1 MKILAVDDE
10 KLALEMLENV
20 IREVCPSDEIY
31 TFRNPKE
38 LLAFAKDNICDIAFL
53 DIKMRGMTGIELSK
67 KLKDLMPNINIIFVT
82 GYDDYTRDA
91 MQLHASGYIYK
102 PVTAEKIKYELN
114 DLRYPVKHQ
123 NDDALLRVNCFGNFD
138 VFTMDGNLSQFS
150 RSKSKE
156 LFAYLVSINGASC
169 TIKEIYSV
177 LFEDIPYDKKK
188 KMYLQKIISSLMSN
202 LREVNAEKV
211 IVKSYNSMA
220 VNTKLIDCDYYNFLN
235 YDVDA
240 INNYHGKFMNQYSWA
255 EFMIGYLDR
264 NIQQ

>member
-1 MKILAVDDE
+1 MKILAIDDE
-10 KLALEMLENV
+10 KLAVEMLENALK
-20 IREVCPSDEIY
+20 EVCPSDEVF
-31 TFRNPKE
+31 TFRKPKE
-38 LLAFAKDNICDIAFL
+38 LLDFAKDNACDIAFL

-82 GYDDYTRDA
+82 GYDDYTSDA
-91 MQLHASGYIYK
+91 MHLHASGYIYK
-102 PVTAEKIKYELN
+102 PVTSEKIKYELN
-114 DLRYPVKHQ
+114 DLRYPIKHQ
-123 NDDALLRVNCFGNFD
+123 NSDAILRVNCFGNFD
-138 VFTMDGNLSQFS
+138 VFTIDGAIVQFS
-150 RSKSKE
+150 RSKAKE
-156 LFAYLVSINGASC
+156 LFAYLVSINGASS

-177 LFEDIPYDKKK
+177 LFEDMPYERKN

-220 VNTKLIDCDYYNFLN
+220 INTKLIDCDYYNFLN

-240 INNYHGKFMNQYSWA
+240 INSYHGKFMNQYSWA

-264 NIQQ
+264 KIN

>member
-10 KLALEMLENV
+10 KLALEMLENA
-20 IREVCPSDEIY
+20 ITEVCPSDEIF
-31 TFRNPKE
+31 TFRNPKD
-38 LLAFAKDNICDIAFL
+38 LLAFAKDNVCDIAFL

-67 KLKDLMPNINIIFVT
+67 KLKDLIPNINIIFVT
-82 GYDDYTRDA
+82 GYDDYTGDA

-114 DLRYPVKHQ
+114 DLRYPITHQ
-123 NDDALLRVNCFGNFD
+123 NNDALLRVNCFGNFD
-138 VFTMDGNLSQFS
+138 VFTTDGTIVQFS
-150 RSKSKE
+150 RSKAKE
-156 LFAYLVSINGASC
+156 LLAYLVSINGASC

-177 LFEDIPYDKKK
+177 LFEDKPYERKN

-211 IVKSYNSMA
+211 IIKSYNSMA
-220 VNTKLIDCDYYNFLN
+220 INTKLIDCDYYNFLN

-240 INNYHGKFMNQYSWA
+240 INSYHGKFMNQYSWA
-255 EFMIGYLDR
+255 EFMIGYLDKS
-264 NIQQ
+264 IH

>member
-1 MKILAVDDE
+1 MRILAVDDE
-10 KLALEMLENV
+10 RLALEMLENA
-20 IREVCPSDEIY
+20 IKKVCPDDEVFM
-31 TFRNPKE
+31 FRSPKE
-38 LLAFAKDNICDIAFL
+38 LLAFAKDNVCDIAFV

-67 KLKDLMPNINIIFVT
+67 ELKDLMPNINIIFVT
-82 GYDDYTRDA
+82 GYDDYTGDA

-102 PVTAEKIKYELN
+102 PVTAEKIKAELS
-114 DLRYPVKHQ
+114 DLRYPVKPRHD
-123 NDDALLRVNCFGNFD
+123 NTLLKVNCFGNFD
-138 VFTMDGNLSQFS
+138 VFNADGEIIHFS
-150 RSKSKE
+150 RSKAKE

-188 KMYLQKIISSLMSN
+188 KVYLQKIISSLMST
-202 LREVNAEKV
+202 LREFDAEKV

-235 YDVDA
+235 YDADA
-240 INNYHGKFMNQYSWA
+240 VNSYHGKFMSQYSWA

-264 NIQQ
+264 NIG

>member
-1 MKILAVDDE
+1 MKILAIDDE
-10 KLALEMLENV
+10 KLALEMLENA
-20 IREVCPSDEIY
+20 IKTVCPDDEIF

-38 LLAFAKDNICDIAFL
+38 LLAFANDNVCDIAFL
-53 DIKMRGMTGIELSK
+53 DIKMRGMSGIELSK
-67 KLKDLMPNINIIFVT
+67 ELKDLMPNINIIFVT
-82 GYDDYTRDA
+82 GYDDYTGDA
-91 MQLHASGYIYK
+91 MQLHASGYICK
-102 PVTAEKIKYELN
+102 PVTQEKIKYELN
-114 DLRYPVKHQ
+114 DLRYPIKHQ
-123 NDDALLRVNCFGNFD
+123 NDDALLKVNCFGNFD
-138 VFTMDGNLSQFS
+138 VFTMDGRLIQFS

-177 LFEDIPYDKKK
+177 LFEDVPYDNKKK
-188 KMYLQKIISSLMSN
+188 AYLQKIISSLMNN
-202 LREVNAEKV
+202 LREFNAEKV

-220 VNTKLIDCDYYNFLN
+220 VNPKRIDCDYYNFLN

-264 NIQQ
+264 NIQ